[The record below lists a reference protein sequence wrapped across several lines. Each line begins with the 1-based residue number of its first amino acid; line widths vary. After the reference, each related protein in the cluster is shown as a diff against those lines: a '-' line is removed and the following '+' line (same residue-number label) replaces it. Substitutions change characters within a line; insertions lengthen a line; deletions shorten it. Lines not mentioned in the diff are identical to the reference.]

1 MQPLRDSQKE
11 QRSNGDAVLLVNI
24 TASAAK
30 LSVYSSWIWYRI
42 CRRPDRQEEEVTEPP
57 GRATVK
63 WRCCA
68 ARQYRASCARKTNFE
83 YIEPQLRSFFAG
95 DQTEQEEEETQPLRD
110 PRKER
115 RSTGDAAAA
124 QYQRKSAKKTRPVE
138 ETSEE
143 DEESVRKRREK
154 GKAKEVEGGWND

>member
-1 MQPLRDSQKE
+1 VLA
-11 QRSNGDAVLLVNI
+11 GDQTTGRRGDRIPARPPRKGNVQLALLYLS
-24 TASAAK
+24 TAQVAK
-30 LSVYSSWIWYRI
+30 
-42 CRRPDRQEEEVTEPP
+42 
-57 GRATVK
+57 
-63 WRCCA
+63 
-68 ARQYRASCARKTNFE
+68 KTNSL
-83 YIEPQLRSFFAG
+83 YIKPRFHFQSAG
-95 DQTEQEEEETQPLRD
+95 DQTEQEEEETQLLRD

-143 DEESVRKRREK
+143 DEESARKRREK